1 MHKNQQGASYIGILI
16 AIIGF
21 AFLAKIVIAVWAP
34 YWDDRVIDTQI
45 SELLQSSPKDIS
57 PSEFESKIEQRFD
70 MNGIR
75 DIKFKDIAQVMNTDG
90 LQVKKDYEIRK
101 PFLLNIDLVLK
112 FEKSFDQRSVQTK

>member
-1 MHKNQQGASYIGILI
+1 MRKNQQGASYIGILI

-21 AFLAKIVIAVWAP
+21 AFLVKIAIAVWAP
-34 YWDDRVIDTQI
+34 YWDDRVIDGQI
-45 SELLQSSPKDIS
+45 AELLQNSPKNIS
-57 PSEFESKIEQRFD
+57 PSEFESKMGQRFE

>member
-1 MHKNQQGASYIGILI
+1 MRKNQQGASYIGILI

-21 AFLAKIVIAVWAP
+21 AFLVKIVIAVWAP
-34 YWDDRVIDTQI
+34 YWDDRVIDGQI
-45 SELLQSSPKDIS
+45 AELLQSSPKNIS
-57 PSEFESKIEQRFD
+57 PSEFESKIEQRFE

>member
-1 MHKNQQGASYIGILI
+1 MRKNQQGASYIGILI

-21 AFLAKIVIAVWAP
+21 AFLVKIAIAVWAP
-34 YWDDRVIDTQI
+34 YWDDRVIDGQI
-45 SELLQSSPKDIS
+45 AELLKNSPKDIS
-57 PSEFESKIEQRFD
+57 PSEFETKIEQRFE

>member
-1 MHKNQQGASYIGILI
+1 MRKNQQGASYIGILI

-21 AFLAKIVIAVWAP
+21 AFLAKIAIAVWAP
-34 YWDDRVIDTQI
+34 YWDDRVIDGQI
-45 SELLQSSPKDIS
+45 AELLQSSPKNIS
-57 PSEFESKIEQRFD
+57 PSEFESKMGQRFE

-75 DIKFKDIAQVMNTDG
+75 DIKFKDIAQVMNADG

>member
-1 MHKNQQGASYIGILI
+1 MPRNQQGASYIGVLI

-34 YWDDRVIDTQI
+34 YWDDRVIDGQI
-45 SELLQSSPKDIS
+45 AELLQSSPKNIS
-57 PSEFESKIEQRFD
+57 PSEFESKMGQRFE

-75 DIKFKDIAQVMNTDG
+75 DIKFKDIAQVMNADG

>member
-1 MHKNQQGASYIGILI
+1 MRKNQQGASYIGILV

-34 YWDDRVIDTQI
+34 YWDDRVIDGQI
-45 SELLQSSPKDIS
+45 AELLQSSPKNIS
-57 PSEFESKIEQRFD
+57 PSEFESKMGQRFE

-75 DIKFKDIAQVMNTDG
+75 DIKFKDIAQVMNADG

>member
-1 MHKNQQGASYIGILI
+1 MRKNQQGASYIGVLI

-34 YWDDRVIDTQI
+34 YWDDRVIDGQI
-45 SELLQSSPKDIS
+45 AELLQNSPKNIS

>member
-34 YWDDRVIDTQI
+34 YWDDRVIDGQI
-45 SELLQSSPKDIS
+45 AELLQSSPKNIS
-57 PSEFESKIEQRFD
+57 PSEFESKMGQRFE

-75 DIKFKDIAQVMNTDG
+75 DIKFKDIAQVMNADG

>member
-1 MHKNQQGASYIGILI
+1 MRKNQQGASYIGILV

-34 YWDDRVIDTQI
+34 YWDDRVIDGQI
-45 SELLQSSPKDIS
+45 AELLQSSPKEIS
-57 PSEFESKIEQRFD
+57 PSEFESKMGQRFE

>member
-1 MHKNQQGASYIGILI
+1 MRKNQQGASYIGILI

-34 YWDDRVIDTQI
+34 YWDDRVIDGQI
-45 SELLQSSPKDIS
+45 AELLQSSPKNIS
-57 PSEFESKIEQRFD
+57 PSEFETKMGQRFE

>member
-1 MHKNQQGASYIGILI
+1 MRKNQQGASYIGILV

-21 AFLAKIVIAVWAP
+21 AFLAKIAIAVWAP
-34 YWDDRVIDTQI
+34 YWDDRVIDGQI
-45 SELLQSSPKDIS
+45 AELLQNSPKDIS
-57 PSEFESKIEQRFD
+57 PSEFESKIGQRFE

>member
-1 MHKNQQGASYIGILI
+1 MRKNQQGASYIGILV

-34 YWDDRVIDTQI
+34 YWDDRVIDGQI
-45 SELLQSSPKDIS
+45 AELLQNSPKNIS

>member
-34 YWDDRVIDTQI
+34 YWDDRVIDGQI
-45 SELLQSSPKDIS
+45 AELLQNSPKDIS
-57 PSEFESKIEQRFD
+57 PSEFESKMGQRFE

>member
-1 MHKNQQGASYIGILI
+1 MHKNQQGASYIGVLI

-34 YWDDRVIDTQI
+34 YWDDRVIDGQI
-45 SELLQSSPKDIS
+45 TELLQSSPKDIS
-57 PSEFESKIEQRFD
+57 PSEFESKIAQRLD

>member
-21 AFLAKIVIAVWAP
+21 AFLVKIAIAVWAP
-34 YWDDRVIDTQI
+34 YWDDRVIDGQI
-45 SELLQSSPKDIS
+45 AELLQSSPKNIS
-57 PSEFESKIEQRFD
+57 PSEFESKMGQRFE

>member
-1 MHKNQQGASYIGILI
+1 MRKNQQGASYIGILV

-34 YWDDRVIDTQI
+34 YWDDRVIDGQI
-45 SELLQSSPKDIS
+45 AELLQSSPKNIS
-57 PSEFESKIEQRFD
+57 PSEFESKMGQRFE

-75 DIKFKDIAQVMNTDG
+75 DITFKDIAQVMNTDG

>member
-1 MHKNQQGASYIGILI
+1 MRKNQQGASYIGILI

-21 AFLAKIVIAVWAP
+21 AFLVKIAIAVWAP
-34 YWDDRVIDTQI
+34 YWDDRVIDGQI
-45 SELLQSSPKDIS
+45 AELLQSSPKNIS
-57 PSEFESKIEQRFD
+57 PSEFENKMGQRFE

>member
-1 MHKNQQGASYIGILI
+1 MRKNQQGASYIGILI

-21 AFLAKIVIAVWAP
+21 AFLVKIAIAVWAP
-34 YWDDRVIDTQI
+34 YWDDRVIDGQI
-45 SELLQSSPKDIS
+45 AELLQSSPKNIS

>member
-1 MHKNQQGASYIGILI
+1 MRKNQQGASYIGILI

-21 AFLAKIVIAVWAP
+21 AFLVKIAIAVWAP
-34 YWDDRVIDTQI
+34 YWDDRVIDGQI
-45 SELLQSSPKDIS
+45 AELLQSSPKDIS
-57 PSEFESKIEQRFD
+57 PSEFESKMGQRFE

>member
-1 MHKNQQGASYIGILI
+1 MRKNQQGASYIGILV

-34 YWDDRVIDTQI
+34 YWDDRVIDGQI
-45 SELLQSSPKDIS
+45 AELLQNSPKDIS
-57 PSEFESKIEQRFD
+57 PSEFESKMGQRFD

>member
-1 MHKNQQGASYIGILI
+1 MRKNQQGASYIGILV

-34 YWDDRVIDTQI
+34 YWDDRVIDGQI
-45 SELLQSSPKDIS
+45 AELLQNSPKDIS
-57 PSEFESKIEQRFD
+57 PSEFESKIGQRFE

>member
-1 MHKNQQGASYIGILI
+1 MRKNQQGVSYIGILI

-34 YWDDRVIDTQI
+34 YWDDRVIDGQI
-45 SELLQSSPKDIS
+45 AELLQSSPKNIS
-57 PSEFESKIEQRFD
+57 PSEFETKMEQRFD